1 MKINKNILLALTII
15 GGAFAYSSAN
25 ATIIEL
31 VNNGEFEDP
40 DFNGS
45 WTHVSNTIV
54 PGWSNSSGR
63 IELWNQGQIG
73 SPALGTDGL
82 GTGQHHEVAYNS
94 ATNFTTQDLQIS
106 SDGLIDFSFDA
117 WKRRSTGIS
126 YSLTGSISGILASN
140 NYLFTTNNWELIE
153 HLDLSVSSGET
164 LSLSFQSIN
173 GGGSGA
179 HIDQVSLSYEAVPE
193 PSILALFGAG
203 ILGCNGQVFL

>member
-1 MKINKNILLALTII
+1 
-15 GGAFAYSSAN
+15 
-25 ATIIEL
+25 
-31 VNNGEFEDP
+31 
-40 DFNGS
+40 
-45 WTHVSNTIV
+45 
-54 PGWSNSSGR
+54 
-63 IELWNQGQIG
+63 
-73 SPALGTDGL
+73 
-82 GTGQHHEVAYNS
+82 
-94 ATNFTTQDLQIS
+94 
-106 SDGLIDFSFDA
+106 
-117 WKRRSTGIS
+117 
-126 YSLTGSISGILASN
+126 LASN